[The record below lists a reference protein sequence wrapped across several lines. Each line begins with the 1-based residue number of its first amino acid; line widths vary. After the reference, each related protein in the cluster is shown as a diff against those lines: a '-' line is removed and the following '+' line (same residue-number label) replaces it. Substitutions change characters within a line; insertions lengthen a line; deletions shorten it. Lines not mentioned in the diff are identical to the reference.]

1 MLNDISYYKTNNYN
15 YNDNNNYYY
24 FSRLISK
31 DQLVNC
37 RHHLLFLAGDPTSNL
52 ERFLPLCV
60 ILLDYRTPNLI
71 SG

>member
-1 MLNDISYYKTNNYN
+1 MLTDISYYKTNNYN
-15 YNDNNNYYY
+15 YNDDDNYYY
-24 FSRLISK
+24 FSRPTSK

-37 RHHLLFLAGDPTSNL
+37 RQHLLFLVGDPTSNL
-52 ERFLPLCV
+52 ERLPPLCV